1 MPESCRK
8 SGGGRAE
15 SWRILPRVADSWSGE
30 GAEQGVREGD
40 QRPDER
46 GHGGELIRSSAE
58 FARSSCGM
66 SSPGLG
72 TSPEGT

>member
-1 MPESCRK
+1 MAERSHGA
-8 SGGGRAE
+8 GGE
-15 SWRILPRVADSWSGE
+15 VWRFLPRVDAPKPGE
-30 GAEQGVREGD
+30 GMEQEVKEGD
-40 QRPDER
+40 QHPSER